1 MMDHVCDVYLSA
13 AIAKIAK
20 KMKLSQALAGA
31 TLLALANGATDII
44 TVFVA
49 AGNDQKEGDDLA
61 IGDLFG
67 SSIYSFTV
75 VLAYIIYQ
83 TRGGVISKVSFKAS
97 KNSIG

>member
-1 MMDHVCDVYLSA
+1 MMDYICDVYLSA
-13 AIAKIAK
+13 AIAKISK
-20 KMKLSQALAGA
+20 KMKLSEALAGC

-49 AGNDQKEGDDLA
+49 AGNNQKEGDDLA

-75 VLAYIIYQ
+75 VLAYVIYK
-83 TRGGVISKVSFKAS
+83 TPKGFINKVSHNFILS
-97 KNSIG
+97 W